1 MWVRVLARTNRR
13 GDATS
18 WRMNCGSVPTNR
30 APVCVQWTGATRGTD
45 VRDDLKDSFTAW
57 AAGRRRALVRSAF
70 LLTGDPGRAEDLVQQ
85 ALFKIAMR
93 WERLCDENP
102 DAYART
108 VIYRDQVS
116 WWRRRRERVSA
127 QPIDS
132 IEMPVDIEQSVV
144 MAQALARL
152 TPKQRAVLVLRFYE
166 DLSDPEI
173 AEVLDCAVGTVRSQ
187 ISRALA
193 TLRAGLATVAKE
205 ASR

>member
-1 MWVRVLARTNRR
+1 
-13 GDATS
+13 
-18 WRMNCGSVPTNR
+18 
-30 APVCVQWTGATRGTD
+30 

-166 DLSDPEI
+166 DLSERDTAAALGVGP
-173 AEVLDCAVGTVRSQ
+173 GTVKSQ
-187 ISRALA
+187 TAAALQR
-193 TLRAGLATVAKE
+193 LRETAPEVRVLLGME
-205 ASR
+205 GDGHD